1 MSNQALTFT
10 FRAVDAA
17 GGKVVGELESE
28 SRDGVVDAL
37 RSRGLLALEVKQK
50 VKSAEVNKDLFS
62 RVKVEDLALA
72 TRQLA
77 TMITSGLALMRALT
91 VLESQTPSKKLK
103 ETLVAVRSDIQAGA
117 SLSNALAKHPKIFS
131 ELYVAMIRAG
141 ETGGFLEDALVR
153 VADQL
158 ESQDRLQ
165 RQVKGAMIYPIVV
178 FTVAIGV
185 LVGMLVFIIP
195 VFAGIFKQFGGKL
208 PSLTLLIMHA
218 SHFVRDYWYVL
229 LVGLPLLVFAF
240 FKWKGSARGRPV
252 WDKMRLKAP
261 AKIGTVVQKVALA
274 RWSRTLSSLTTA
286 GVPTLEAIEVTGRT
300 AGNTVV
306 ETAMQTVHDSVQS
319 GGTIASALGREAI
332 FPALVTNMVR
342 VGEETGAL
350 DSTLAKVADF
360 YEEQVE
366 VAVKSLTSI
375 LEPIMIVFIGSMVGF
390 MIIAMY
396 LPMFDVYN
404 QIH

>member
-1 MSNQALTFT
+1 MSQALTFT
-10 FRAVDAA
+10 FRAVDAS
-17 GGKVVGELESE
+17 GGKVVGELESD
-28 SRDGVVDAL
+28 SREGVVEAL
-37 RSRGLLALEVKQK
+37 RSRGLLALEVKEK
-50 VKSAEVNKDLFS
+50 VKSAEVNFDLFS
-62 RVKVEDLALA
+62 RVSIQDLALA
-72 TRQLA
+72 TRQLS
-77 TMITSGLALMRALT
+77 TMINSGLALMRALT
-91 VLESQTPSKKLK
+91 VLESQTESKKLK
-103 ETLVAVRSDIQAGA
+103 ETLVTVRSDIQAGA
-117 SLSNALAKHPKIFS
+117 SLSNALARHPKVFS

-165 RQVKGAMIYPIVV
+165 RQVKGAMIYPAVV

-208 PSLTLLIMHA
+208 PALTQLIMHA
-218 SHFVRDYWYVL
+218 SNFCRSYWFV
-229 LVGLPLLVFAF
+229 LVFGIPAIIFAF
-240 FKWKGSARGRPV
+240 IKWKGSARGRPI
-252 WDKMRLKAP
+252 WDRVRLKAP
-261 AKIGTVVQKVALA
+261 AKIGAVVQKIALA
-274 RWSRTLSSLTTA
+274 RWARTLSSLTTA
-286 GVPTLEAIEVTGRT
+286 GVPTLEAIDVTGRT
-300 AGNTVV
+300 AGNYVV

-319 GGTIASALGREAI
+319 GGTIASALGRESI
-332 FPALVTNMVR
+332 FPSLVTNMVR

-360 YEEQVE
+360 YEEQVD

>member
-1 MSNQALTFT
+1 MSQPLTFT

-17 GGKVVGELESE
+17 GGKVVGELESD
-28 SRDGVVDAL
+28 SRDGVVEAL
-37 RSRGLLALEVKQK
+37 RSRGLLALEVKEK
-50 VKSAEVNKDLFS
+50 AKSIELNADLFS
-62 RVKVEDLALA
+62 RVKIEDLALA
-72 TRQLA
+72 TRQLS
-77 TMITSGLALMRALT
+77 TMINSGLALMRALT
-91 VLESQTPSKKLK
+91 VLEAQTENTKLK

-117 SLSNALAKHPKIFS
+117 SLSNALARHPKVFS
-131 ELYVAMIRAG
+131 ELYIAMIRAG

-158 ESQDRLQ
+158 ESQDRLR
-165 RQVKGAMIYPIVV
+165 RQVKGAMVYPIVV

-185 LVGMLVFIIP
+185 MIGMLAFIIP
-195 VFAGIFKQFGGKL
+195 VFAGVFKSFGGKL
-208 PSLTLLIMHA
+208 PTLTLLIMHA
-218 SHFVRDYWYVL
+218 SNFVRGYWFVL
-229 LVGLPLLVFAF
+229 IFGVPALIFAF
-240 FKWKGSARGRPV
+240 HKWKGSEHGRPV
-252 WDKMRLKAP
+252 WDRTRLKAP
-261 AKIGTVVQKVALA
+261 VKIGTVVQKVALA
-274 RWSRTLSSLTTA
+274 RWSRTLSSLTSA
-286 GVPTLEAIEVTGRT
+286 GVPTLEAIDVTGRT

-306 ETAMQTVHDSVQS
+306 ERAMQTVHDSVQG
-319 GGTIASALGREAI
+319 GGTIASALGREEV

-366 VAVKSLTSI
+366 IAVKSLTSI
-375 LEPIMIVFIGSMVGF
+375 LEPIMIVFIGSIVGF

>member
-1 MSNQALTFT
+1 MSQALTFT
-10 FRAVDAA
+10 FRAVDPN

-28 SRDGVVDAL
+28 SPDGVVDAL
-37 RSRGLLALEVKQK
+37 RSRGLLALEVKEK
-50 VKSAEVNKDLFS
+50 VKSAEMSLDVFS
-62 RVKVEDLALA
+62 RVSVQDLALA
-72 TRQLA
+72 TRQLS
-77 TMITSGLALMRALT
+77 TMINSGLALMRALT
-91 VLESQTPSKKLK
+91 VLESQTESKKLK
-103 ETLVAVRSDIQAGA
+103 ETLIAVRSDIQAGA
-117 SLSNALAKHPKIFS
+117 SLSGALARHPKVFS
-131 ELYVAMIRAG
+131 ELYVAMINAG

-153 VADQL
+153 IADQL
-158 ESQDRLQ
+158 ESQDRLR
-165 RQVKGAMIYPIVV
+165 RQVKGAMIYPAVV

-195 VFAGIFKQFGGKL
+195 VFAGIFTQFGGHL
-208 PSLTLLIMHA
+208 PALTQLVMNA
-218 SHFVRDYWYVL
+218 SNFCRSYWFV
-229 LVGLPLLVFAF
+229 LVFGVPAIIVGF
-240 FKWKGSARGRPV
+240 IRWKGSARGRPV
-252 WDKMRLKAP
+252 WDRLRLRAP
-261 AKIGTVVQKVALA
+261 AKIGAVVQKVALA

-286 GVPTLEAIEVTGRT
+286 GVPTLEAIDVTGRT
-300 AGNTVV
+300 AGNHVV
-306 ETAMQTVHDSVQS
+306 EAAMQTVHDSVQS
-319 GGTIASALGREAI
+319 GGTIASALGRESI
-332 FPALVTNMVR
+332 FPSLVTNMVR

-366 VAVKSLTSI
+366 IAVKSLTSI

>member
-1 MSNQALTFT
+1 MSQALTFT
-10 FRAVDAA
+10 FRAVDAS
-17 GGKVVGELESE
+17 GGKVVGELEAD

-37 RSRGLLALEVKQK
+37 RSRGLLALEVKEK
-50 VKSAEVNKDLFS
+50 VKSAEVNLDLFS
-62 RVKVEDLALA
+62 RVSVQDLALA
-72 TRQLA
+72 TRQLS
-77 TMITSGLALMRALT
+77 TMINSGLALMRALT
-91 VLESQTPSKKLK
+91 VLESQTESKKLK
-103 ETLVAVRSDIQAGA
+103 ETLVTVSSDIQAGA
-117 SLSNALAKHPKIFS
+117 SLSGALARHPKVFS

-158 ESQDRLQ
+158 ESQDRLH
-165 RQVKGAMIYPIVV
+165 RQVKGAMIYPAVV

-185 LVGMLVFIIP
+185 LIGMLVFIIP
-195 VFAGIFKQFGGKL
+195 VFAGVFKQFGGKL
-208 PSLTLLIMHA
+208 PALTLLIMHV
-218 SHFVRDYWYVL
+218 SNFCRGYWFV
-229 LVGLPLLVFAF
+229 LVFGIPAIIVAF
-240 FKWKGSARGRPV
+240 FKWKGSARGRPA
-252 WDKMRLKAP
+252 WDRMRLKAP
-261 AKIGTVVQKVALA
+261 AKIGAVVQKIALA

-286 GVPTLEAIEVTGRT
+286 GVPTLEAIDVTGRT

-306 ETAMQTVHDSVQS
+306 EMAMRTVYDSVQS
-319 GGTIASALGREAI
+319 GGTIASALGREPI
-332 FPALVTNMVR
+332 FSSLVTNMVR

-366 VAVKSLTSI
+366 IAVKSLTSI
-375 LEPIMIVFIGSMVGF
+375 LEPIMIVFIGSIVGF

>member
-1 MSNQALTFT
+1 MSQASTFS
-10 FRAVDAA
+10 FRAVDPSGA
-17 GGKVVGELESE
+17 KVVGELESD
-28 SRDGVVDAL
+28 SREGVIEAL
-37 RSRGLLALEVKQK
+37 RGRGLLALEVKQK
-50 VKSAEVNKDLFS
+50 VKSVELKAELFS
-62 RVKVEDLALA
+62 RVKIEDLSLA
-72 TRQLA
+72 TRQLS
-77 TMITSGLALMRALT
+77 TMISSGLALMRALT
-91 VLESQTPSKKLK
+91 VLEAQTESTKLK
-103 ETLVAVRSDIQAGA
+103 ETLVTVRSDIQAGA
-117 SLSNALAKHPKIFS
+117 SLSGALARHPKIFS

-153 VADQL
+153 VANQL
-158 ESQDRLQ
+158 ESQDRLR
-165 RQVKGAMIYPIVV
+165 RQVKGAMVYPIVV

-185 LVGMLVFIIP
+185 MVGMLAFIIP
-195 VFAGIFKQFGGKL
+195 VFAGIFKSFGGKL
-208 PSLTLLIMHA
+208 PTLTLVIMQA
-218 SHFVRDYWYVL
+218 SNFVRGYWFVL
-229 LVGLPLLVFAF
+229 VFGIPALIFAF

-252 WDKMRLKAP
+252 WDRLRLRAP

-274 RWSRTLSSLTTA
+274 RWARTLSSLTTA
-286 GVPTLEAIEVTGRT
+286 GVPTLEAIDVTGRT

-306 ETAMQTVHDSVQS
+306 ETAMQTVHDSVQG
-319 GGTIASALGREAI
+319 GGTIASALGREPI

-360 YEEQVE
+360 YEEQVDI
-366 VAVKSLTSI
+366 AVKSLTSI
-375 LEPIMIVFIGSMVGF
+375 LEPIMIVFIGSIVGF